1 MLIRKAKMIAAGIL
15 LSQRCNLRGLLF
27 CALMKEFDN
36 FISCCDKH
44 YISSIFFYF
53 QNPHK
58 DKPASLDC
66 QALKGYFMEKRMEN
80 T

>member
-36 FISCCDKH
+36 FISCCDKP
-44 YISSIFFYF
+44 YISSIVFYF
-53 QNPHK
+53 HNPK
-58 DKPASLDC
+58 QLFICNFGDFFTKTRII
-66 QALKGYFMEKRMEN
+66 Y
-80 T
+80 